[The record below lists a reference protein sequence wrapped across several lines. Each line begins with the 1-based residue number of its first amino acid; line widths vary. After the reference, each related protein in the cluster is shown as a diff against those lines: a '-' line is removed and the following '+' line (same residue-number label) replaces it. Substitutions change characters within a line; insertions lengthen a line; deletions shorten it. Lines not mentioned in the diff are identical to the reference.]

1 MKTRKGGGFTLKG
14 AEVNASLIHEIIGLF
29 KSPILLGAGTSG
41 VVFLTKDALSGM
53 CNPTTGCDA
62 KFIAKIIPIGE
73 EDDDSMFNKECAM
86 QRDIYVKLLRTF
98 NYSFVPMVIYSK
110 IYTKE
115 EFSEAFPQC
124 VEDAGLID
132 QIEQVESMSGEVTK
146 LGVIIMESFGD
157 VRTLTQDDSEYFS
170 IALREMSML
179 AQVGYQ
185 DDSRELSNFLIQKSG
200 YRHVYMIDFGTA
212 KKIAPVDADI
222 ATLSILYKHDKYV
235 TEGEF
240 KDEPDEIFIKAKNVI
255 NLTDVLAPIEAVI
268 GPSRMTD
275 EMRDSSI
282 KLLEDLASLSLSGGK
297 KSRRKRTKNTKRKS
311 KRRLV
316 KPIPNHVIIESSM
329 LA

>member
-14 AEVNASLIHEIIGLF
+14 AEVNTSLIHEIIGLF

-41 VVFLTKDALSGM
+41 VVFLTKDALPGM

-62 KFIAKIIPIGE
+62 KFIVKIIPIGE
-73 EDDDSMFNKECAM
+73 EDDDDMFNKECAM
-86 QRDIYVKLLRTF
+86 QRDIYIKLLRTF

-115 EFSEAFPQC
+115 EFSETFPQC
-124 VEDAGLID
+124 VHDAGLIN
-132 QIEQVESMSGEVTK
+132 QIDEVESTSGEVTK
-146 LGVIIMESFGD
+146 FGVIIMESFGD
-157 VRTLTQDDSEYFS
+157 VRTLITPDDSEYYS

-179 AQVGYQ
+179 AQVGYK
-185 DDSRELSNFLIQKSG
+185 DDSRDVTNFLIQKSG
-200 YRHVYMIDFGTA
+200 YHHVYMIDFGTA

-222 ATLSILYKHDKYV
+222 AVLSILYKDDKYV
-235 TEGEF
+235 TEGKF

-275 EMRDSSI
+275 EMKDSSI

-297 KSRRKRTKNTKRKS
+297 KSKRKRTKKNTKRKS
-311 KRRLV
+311 KRRLI
-316 KPIPNHVIIESSM
+316 KPVLHYNII
-329 LA
+329 